1 MEKLEFKGTKG
12 ALEPKYISGICIGIG
27 TIGNPYQVTANSI
40 LPNTDN
46 QYKKEKKEIEAN
58 MKLYASSKDLLDAL
72 QELLLLHNNEMEGI
86 TPTPEQWYEAVK
98 KGEKAIEKA
107 LKY

>member
-46 QYKKEKKEIEAN
+46 Q
-58 MKLYASSKDLLDAL
+58 
-72 QELLLLHNNEMEGI
+72 
-86 TPTPEQWYEAVK
+86 
-98 KGEKAIEKA
+98 
-107 LKY
+107 